1 MICRIVSVA
10 AVLSCS
16 VGLALA
22 AQSTGDGAPK
32 AAPADGR
39 FQVASACGWYA
50 IYTCDKSPSVDG
62 PGYTVRT
69 DDYPNFRKGWY
80 CNVGGPFNSKA
91 DAQTQAR
98 RFGGYV
104 KKAC

>member
-1 MICRIVSVA
+1 MIRRLVAVA
-10 AVLSCS
+10 AALVSSSGLS
-16 VGLALA
+16 LA
-22 AQSTGDGAPK
+22 AQSPGDAAQK
-32 AAPADGR
+32 AAPFDGSY
-39 FQVASACGWYA
+39 QVTQACGWYA

-80 CNVGGPFNSKA
+80 CNVGGPFDSKA

-98 RFGGYV
+98 RFGGYF
-104 KKAC
+104 KRA